1 MRKEA
6 NNMTDMNNINT
17 TNNNQ
22 LYSTLWQ
29 SADILRSKMDANDYK
44 NYLLGLVF
52 YKYLSDK
59 MLQEAMDLLEEKVT
73 SLTQA
78 QEIYEQVQ
86 TDGEDWQDLKDEL
99 NHNGYVIM
107 PQLTFTKFAEEVA
120 QNQFR
125 LEALESGF
133 KALESTSPT
142 FAGLFDDVDLHS
154 NRLGNTPQKQNK
166 TIADL
171 ITTINK
177 INLNDYHG
185 DALGDAYEI
194 LIGQFASET
203 GKKAGEF
210 YTPQKIS
217 ELLTKLALMG
227 QENKQGLTVYDPTM
241 GSGSLLLEAGKV
253 NTDPQHINYYGQ
265 EINTTTF
272 NLARMNMFLH
282 NIKVAN
288 QHLRNGDTLDADWPD
303 EEPTNFDAVLMNPP
317 YSVKW
322 SANEGF
328 LDDPRFVDYGVLP
341 PKSKADYA
349 FLLHGF
355 YHLKNTGTMA
365 IVLPH
370 GVLFRGAKEGKIRQ
384 KLLEEG
390 NIYAVI
396 GLPSNLF
403 YNTSIPTM
411 ILVLKKNRSSRD
423 VLFIDAS
430 NDFEKDKKQN
440 KLTETNIEKILKA
453 YKDRKDIEKY
463 AHLASYDEIKEND
476 FNLNIPRYVDT
487 FEEEA
492 PVNIAQV
499 ATDLAKVDQEITQ
512 NKTELADLISQL
524 QTDNDQ
530 DNHALQ
536 LLIKQLKGED

>member
-1 MRKEA
+1 
-6 NNMTDMNNINT
+6 MTNTNQINS
-17 TNNNQ
+17 TNGRLDNKQ
-22 LYSTLWQ
+22 LYTILWQ

-73 SLTQA
+73 SLEQA
-78 QEIYEQVQ
+78 QKIYEQVQ
-86 TDGEDWQDLKDEL
+86 TDGEDWQDLTDEL
-99 NHNGYVIM
+99 NHNGYIIM
-107 PQLTFTKFAEEVA
+107 PQLTFTKFAEAVA

-125 LEALESGF
+125 LEDLESGF

-154 NRLGNTPQKQNK
+154 SRLGNTPQKQNK
-166 TIADL
+166 IIADL

-210 YTPQKIS
+210 YTPQKVS

-241 GSGSLLLEAGKV
+241 GSGSLLLEAGKI
-253 NTDPQHINYYGQ
+253 NTDPEHINYYGQ
-265 EINTTTF
+265 EINTTTY

-288 QHLRNGDTLDADWPD
+288 QHLRNGDTLDADWPS

-317 YSVKW
+317 YSAKW

-403 YNTSIPTM
+403 YNTSIPTT
-411 ILVLKKNRSSRD
+411 ILVLKKNRTDRD

-440 KLTETNIEKILKA
+440 KLTEANITKILKA
-453 YKDRKDIEKY
+453 FKARQDIDKY

-492 PVNIAQV
+492 PIDLAQV
-499 ATDLAKVDQEITQ
+499 TNDLAKVDQEIAQ
-512 NKTELADLISQL
+512 NKDELVELMSQL
-524 QTDNDQ
+524 HADNDQ
-530 DNHALQ
+530 DNNALQ
-536 LLIKQLKGED
+536 LLIKQFKGEK

>member
-1 MRKEA
+1 
-6 NNMTDMNNINT
+6 MTDINSDNT
-17 TNNNQ
+17 TVNNNQ

-78 QEIYEQVQ
+78 QKIYEQVQ
-86 TDGEDWQDLKDEL
+86 ADGEDWQDLKDEL

-107 PQLTFTKFAEEVA
+107 PKLTFTKFAEEVA

-125 LEALESGF
+125 LENLESGF

-154 NRLGNTPQKQNK
+154 TRLGNTPQKQNK
-166 TIADL
+166 TVSDL
-171 ITTINK
+171 ITIINK
-177 INLNDYHG
+177 INLNDYNG

-210 YTPQKIS
+210 YTPQKVS
-217 ELLTKLALMG
+217 ELLTRLALMG
-227 QENKQGLTVYDPTM
+227 QEDKQGLTVYDPTM
-241 GSGSLLLEAGKV
+241 GSGSLLLEAGKI
-253 NTDPQHINYYGQ
+253 NTDPEHINYYGQ
-265 EINTTTF
+265 EINTTTY

-282 NIKVAN
+282 NINVDN

-317 YSVKW
+317 YSAKW

-328 LDDPRFVDYGVLP
+328 LDDPRFVNYGVLP

-403 YNTSIPTM
+403 YNTSIPTV
-411 ILVLKKNRSSRD
+411 ILVLKKNRTSRD

-440 KLTETNIEKILKA
+440 KLTEANITKILKTF
-453 YKDRKDIEKY
+453 KERQDVDKY

-487 FEEEA
+487 FEEEE
-492 PVNIAQV
+492 PIDIAQV
-499 ATDLAKVDQEITQ
+499 VNDLAKVDQEIMR
-512 NKTELADLISQL
+512 NKNELADLISQL
-524 QTDNDQ
+524 HTDNDQ

-536 LLIKQLKGED
+536 LLIKQLKDED